1 MNSLRYFG
9 QIIGNALPIELRDI
23 DSLKKKEK
31 GNRSQ
36 KTIIVGFANN
46 MLMM

>member
-23 DSLKKKEK
+23 DSLKKKGKKEIEARK
-31 GNRSQ
+31 LS
-36 KTIIVGFANN
+36 
-46 MLMM
+46 L